1 LYGLNRLNRSL
12 QPWRYV
18 TEVAVRLSR
27 LGHRVEILSE
37 AGPHALSF
45 IDGVPVKSL
54 ASVRNSFWQQN
65 KGLAKAIQSLDPD
78 ILLWSIGLTSFLHQ
92 DYRFWKER
100 KQVGIFSSPIYSIR
114 EVLRPGVFKLA
125 ANYPLSSIHVL
136 GAFTPRWL
144 LRARAASI
152 GLDAYVTQTETTKHR
167 LAPLVGVKPV
177 STLLP
182 GVDRAWLDCTPTAP
196 DVRARMGLGKDDF
209 VVLYFGS
216 PAPLRGLPELVEAL
230 AMIHAEAR
238 NIKLLVL
245 NRRYKSELIRESAS
259 VEDLITVK
267 GLGDSVRIIHGFLG
281 QETLI
286 EAVQASDLVAL
297 PFELVPSDAPLS
309 ILEAVAA
316 SKPVLTSRLAC
327 LPELASHGK
336 AFLAEP
342 GDPVSVAQALL
353 AARSNAC
360 GESNHRSGA
369 IRSWEAVGA
378 EWSALIQ
385 SL

>member
-1 LYGLNRLNRSL
+1 M
-12 QPWRYV
+12 

-37 AGPHALSF
+37 KGPHALSL

-54 ASVRNSFWQQN
+54 ASLRNFFWQRN
-65 KGLAKAIQSLDPD
+65 KELAKAIQSFDPD
-78 ILLWSIGLTSFLHQ
+78 VLLWSIGLTSFLHQ
-92 DYRFWKER
+92 DYCFWKEW
-100 KQVGIFSSPIYSIR
+100 KQVGIFSSPIYSIK

-136 GAFTPRWL
+136 GAFSPRWL

-152 GLDAYVTQTETTKHR
+152 GLDAYVAQTETTKCR
-167 LAPLVGVKPV
+167 LAPLVGAKPV
-177 STLLP
+177 SVLPP
-182 GVDRAWLDCTPTAP
+182 GVDRAWLGNKPAASDI
-196 DVRARMGLGKDDF
+196 RARLGLARDDF

-216 PAPLRGLPELVEAL
+216 PAPFRGLPALVEGFS
-230 AMIHAEAR
+230 MIHARAR

-245 NRRYKSELIRESAS
+245 NRRYKSELIHESAS
-259 VEDLITVK
+259 MEDLITKK
-267 GLGDSVRIIHGFLG
+267 GLGESVHIVHGFLG

-297 PFELVPSDAPLS
+297 PFELLPSDAPLS
-309 ILEAVAA
+309 ILEAVAV

-342 GDPVSVAQALL
+342 GDPVSVARALL
-353 AARSNAC
+353 EARSNAC
-360 GESNHRSGA
+360 GESNYHAGA
-369 IRSWEAVGA
+369 VRSWETVGA